1 MWNSRND
8 TKSFLFG
15 IVIGCIIYNFTSDEE
30 NPINQSEQLDTVS
43 TDNETLSNSNIENTN
58 TDITTENLQNEG
70 VENTMENARIK
81 LTADEEIAQDLVQE
95 TFLKLVMH
103 IDKFDVKGK
112 AMFSTYLMKIARN
125 CYLDYLKK
133 DKKMT
138 SEIDIETISDTI
150 SIEDKIAEKN
160 ELDMVLKEIDT
171 LPFEQAQAIKL
182 KYLEEYSLKEIAE
195 KMGTKPITI
204 KSRIYE
210 GKKKLEKRIKRGGNA
225 YG

>member
-1 MWNSRND
+1 MNEVKLIKKCQKGEKEAFNELITIYYPYVS
-8 TKSFLFG
+8 KFL
-15 IVIGCIIYNFTSDEE
+15 
-30 NPINQSEQLDTVS
+30 
-43 TDNETLSNSNIENTN
+43 
-58 TDITTENLQNEG
+58 
-70 VENTMENARIK
+70 IK
-81 LTADEEIAQDLVQE
+81 LTANEEIAQDLVQE
-95 TFLKLVMH
+95 TFLKLIIH

-112 AMFSTYLMKIARN
+112 AMFSTYLMKIAKN

-133 DKKMT
+133 NKNIA
-138 SEIDIETISDTI
+138 SEIDIETISDTSNTI

-195 KMGTKPITI
+195 KMETKPITI
-204 KSRIYE
+204 KSRIHE

>member
-1 MWNSRND
+1 MNEIKLIIKCQKGEKEAFNELITIYYPYVS
-8 TKSFLFG
+8 KFL
-15 IVIGCIIYNFTSDEE
+15 
-30 NPINQSEQLDTVS
+30 
-43 TDNETLSNSNIENTN
+43 
-58 TDITTENLQNEG
+58 
-70 VENTMENARIK
+70 IK

-95 TFLKLVMH
+95 TFLKLVIH

-112 AMFSTYLMKIARN
+112 AMFSTYLMKIAKN

-133 DKKMT
+133 NKKIA

-150 SIEDKIAEKN
+150 SIEDMIAERN

-204 KSRIYE
+204 KSRIHE
-210 GKKKLEKRIKRGGNA
+210 GKKKLEKKIKRGGNA